1 MEALMHKKNNLSA
14 FFSPSS
20 IAVVGASGSTGKIS
34 GVILESLRNS
44 FRGAIYPVNPRYNE
58 IMGLKCYPSVE
69 AIGSPI
75 DLAVYALPAEAIP
88 EAVFNAGGIAKG
100 AVVVSGG
107 FAETGPA
114 GTILEKALKEAA
126 RSTGTRVIGPNCMGI
141 YDTVS
146 GLDTFFIPRE
156 RVRRPGRGGLSII
169 SQSGSFAVTA
179 MDELATD
186 GIGVARVVSYGN
198 KADVDE
204 ADCLDFLAEDPETKA
219 VAIYIESIEDGRR
232 FIEAASRCSAV
243 KPVMAVKVGK
253 GASGVSAARSH
264 TGAIA
269 GRYEIYRAAFKKAGI
284 IELNGYE
291 DFLVACKAFGLTSS
305 AAGNRVMI
313 ITDGGGMGVSIA
325 DACEQMGL
333 AVPELPEKVEEE
345 LRAAFP
351 SYYGFGNPLDLTG
364 SATDESFAFAL
375 SKTMSGDFYD
385 MVILAAL
392 WGPPALTDNLPG
404 MLAQKPGFTE
414 KPIIACTPG
423 GAYSRE
429 RIRLFHESGLPAFST
444 PEAAVRAAAVL
455 SKRRGRF

>member
-1 MEALMHKKNNLSA
+1 MHKKNNLSA

-20 IAVVGASGSTGKIS
+20 IAVVGASEATGKIS

-58 IMGLKCYPSVE
+58 VMGLKCYPSIE

-75 DLAVYALPAEAIP
+75 DLAVYALPAGAVP
-88 EAVFNAGGIAKG
+88 EAVFNAGGSAKG

-107 FAETGPA
+107 FAETGPKGA
-114 GTILEKALKEAA
+114 ALEKALKEAA
-126 RSTGTRVIGPNCMGI
+126 RSTATRVIGPNCMGI

-156 RVRRPGRGGLSII
+156 RVQRPGRGGLSII

-198 KADVDE
+198 KVDVDE

-219 VAIYIESIEDGRR
+219 VAIYIESIENGRR

-243 KPVMAVKVGK
+243 KPVKVGK
-253 GASGVSAARSH
+253 GASGISAARSH

-305 AAGNRVMI
+305 AAGKRVMI
-313 ITDGGGMGVSIA
+313 ITDGGGMGVNIA

-333 AVPELPEKVEEE
+333 SVPGLPEEVEEE

-351 SYYGFGNPLDLTG
+351 SYYGVGNPLDLTG

-385 MVILAAL
+385 MVIVAAL
-392 WGPPALTDNLPG
+392 WGPPALTDKLPG

-423 GAYSRE
+423 GAYSRD
-429 RIRLFHESGLPAFST
+429 RIRLFHEAGLPAFST
-444 PEAAVRAAAVL
+444 PEAAVRAASVL
-455 SKRRGRF
+455 SKGRWRL

>member
-1 MEALMHKKNNLSA
+1 MHNKHDLTA

-20 IAVVGASGSTGKIS
+20 IAVVGASASPGKIS
-34 GVILESLRNS
+34 GVILESLMNS
-44 FRGAIYPVNPRYNE
+44 FRGAIYPVNPGHSE
-58 IMGLKCYPSVE
+58 VMGLKCYPSIE

-75 DLAVYALPAEAIP
+75 DLAVYALPAG
-88 EAVFNAGGIAKG
+88 AVPDALFNAGGLSRG
-100 AVVVSGG
+100 AIVVSGG
-107 FAETGPA
+107 FAETGPVGA
-114 GTILEKALKEAA
+114 ALEKALKEAA

-146 GLDTFFIPRE
+146 GLDTFFIPKE
-156 RVRRPGRGGLSII
+156 RVQRPGRGALSII

-204 ADCLDFLAEDPETKA
+204 ADCLDFLSDDTETKA
-219 VAIYIESIEDGRR
+219 VAIYVESIEDGRR

-253 GASGVSAARSH
+253 ASSGISAARSH

-305 AAGNRVMI
+305 AGGRRVMI
-313 ITDGGGMGVSIA
+313 ITDGGGMGVNIA

-333 AVPELPEKVEEE
+333 SVPGLPEEVAEE
-345 LRAAFP
+345 LRAVFP
-351 SYYGFGNPLDLTG
+351 PYFGIGNPLDLTG
-364 SATDESFAFAL
+364 SATDESFALAL
-375 SKTMSGDFYD
+375 SRTMSGDWYD
-385 MVILAAL
+385 MVIVAAL

-404 MLAQKPGFTE
+404 MLAQKPGFRE
-414 KPIIACTPG
+414 KPIIVCTPG

-429 RIRLFHESGLPAFST
+429 RIRLFHEAGLPAFST
-444 PEAAVRAAAVL
+444 PEAAVRAASVL
-455 SKRRGRF
+455 SKGRGRR

>member
-1 MEALMHKKNNLSA
+1 MHKKNNLSA

-20 IAVVGASGSTGKIS
+20 IAVVGASTSTGKIS

-44 FRGAIYPVNPRYNE
+44 FRGAVYPVNPRYNE
-58 IMGLKCYPSVE
+58 VMGLKCYPSIE

-75 DLAVYALPAEAIP
+75 DLAVYALPAAAVP
-88 EAVFNAGGIAKG
+88 VAVFNAGGIAKG
-100 AVVVSGG
+100 AIVVSGG
-107 FAETGPA
+107 FAETGPKGA
-114 GTILEKALKEAA
+114 AIEKALKEAA
-126 RSTGTRVIGPNCMGI
+126 RATGTRVIGPNCMGI

-156 RVRRPGRGGLSII
+156 RVQRPGRGALSII

-204 ADCLDFLAEDPETKA
+204 ADCLDFLTEDPETKA

-253 GASGVSAARSH
+253 AGAGVSAARSH

-305 AAGNRVMI
+305 ASGNRVMI
-313 ITDGGGMGVSIA
+313 ITDGGGMGVNIA

-333 AVPELPEKVEEE
+333 SVPALPEEVEEE

-351 SYYGFGNPLDLTG
+351 SYYGIGNPLDLTG

-375 SKTMSGDFYD
+375 SRTMSGDWYD
-385 MVILAAL
+385 MVIVAAL
-392 WGPPALTDNLPG
+392 WGPPALTDKLPG

-429 RIRLFHESGLPAFST
+429 RIRLFHEAGLPAFST
-444 PEAAVRAAAVL
+444 PEAAVRAASVL
-455 SKRRGRF
+455 SKGLWRP